1 MGCNS
6 ALAVHYHVEMCSPAW
21 PQVRAGLIALAI
33 VLGLLDGCPLPDRAH
48 RRWWNAPV
56 DDVIRPVQRV
66 VLRPFAW
73 IRGGVRFS
81 QRWALFAG
89 ASAHRYRLE
98 VKGGRTSGT
107 WDLLY
112 RAGDPD
118 HRAYADELEDERV
131 RGAWAPYDREQ
142 ERYRDYARWLS
153 RRVLA
158 DHPEYTV
165 VRLSFERVVI
175 ERGEVRGTGEHVL
188 HVDTR
193 RSAP

>member
-1 MGCNS
+1 MVS
-6 ALAVHYHVEMCSPAW
+6 FPPW
-21 PQVRAGLIALAI
+21 PHLRAGLIALAI
-33 VLGLLDGCPLPDRAH
+33 GLGLLDGCPLPDRAH
-48 RRWWNAPV
+48 RRWWNAPI
-56 DDVIRPVQRV
+56 DDAMRPVQREL
-66 VLRPFAW
+66 LRPFAW
-73 IRGGVRFS
+73 IRRGVRFS

-89 ASAHRYRLE
+89 ASANRFRLE
-98 VKGGRTSGT
+98 VKGWRPDGT
-107 WDLLY
+107 WELLY
-112 RAGDPD
+112 RAGDPE

-158 DHPEYTV
+158 DHPEYAL
-165 VRLSFERVVI
+165 VRLWFERIVLDG
-175 ERGEVRGTGEHVL
+175 GEVKGTGAYVL